1 MPKFG
6 GAGVVG
12 HPPRIDAKTIARPIV
27 LSSARLNGKC
37 KLPSTELACQTNSGC
52 IVGETPPLPMN
63 LNDAAQRSLGQGIE
77 VRVPKDRGEIV
88 LRLALT
94 DDVLPT
100 SWQT

>member
-1 MPKFG
+1 MNETIFG
-6 GAGVVG
+6 RLPAW
-12 HPPRIDAKTIARPIV
+12 
-27 LSSARLNGKC
+27 LNGKC

-63 LNDAAQRSLGQGIE
+63 LNDTAQRSLGQGIE